1 MEINLYLLKDALAD
15 LHPDGTISDKPEK
28 RKLQKMR
35 LCTQT
40 QSIPERFSQQ
50 VLYLISAAVM
60 PHIPDDA
67 RSMAFLCVEEPDA
80 SRSPHFRNLLYC
92 TVPIALE
99 ELCNRVTDCFD
110 MYQTWAERLQTAVD
124 AHMPL
129 KELAVR
135 SARFFRNP
143 VSLLS
148 ASFRLLF
155 AWLPPTENPNAEYLT
170 FQQHLLPGE
179 GEPLSEKE
187 MLLLLRNQGYR
198 ETIEGGAAQYEIQYK
213 APYISEKLNVLIR
226 NVVLHG
232 VSVGQLCMDAI
243 VVPITDADR
252 ARIGILAAYIAK
264 RLDSDDINVMGRLP
278 QIDEILQSLLD
289 HRLIPE
295 SRIIRA
301 VDTLHWQM
309 FDTYLC
315 INIKSGTGVK
325 KADILSPL
333 FARISNALPQS
344 ILTPYRDSVVMIV
357 DLTQAR
363 LDKQA
368 AVRAMLPHLRD
379 AWLIAGI
386 SEVYHDFKDLYYA
399 FCQTEFA
406 MQIGKK
412 KRPER
417 WYFSFEDYRFDYLL
431 SWADTKPQIAAL
443 IPEQL
448 RRLLKYDDEHK
459 TAYTRMLFVY
469 LKNERNI
476 AASIRELY
484 MHRNTFLYQSQK
496 AADILD
502 MDLDSW
508 ENRCLLMLS
517 LRILYQNG
525 IVDLS
530 AYL

>member
-1 MEINLYLLKDALAD
+1 MEINLYLLKAALAD
-15 LHPDGTISDKPEK
+15 LHPDGAISDKPEK
-28 RKLQKMR
+28 RKLQKMQ
-35 LCTQT
+35 LCTQP
-40 QSIPERFSQQ
+40 QHIPEQFSQQ
-50 VLYLISAAVM
+50 VLYLTSAAAM
-60 PHIPDDA
+60 PHIPDVA
-67 RSMAFLCVEEPDA
+67 RSMSFLCMDEPDPLLV
-80 SRSPHFRNLLYC
+80 SRFQNLLYC
-92 TVPIALE
+92 TISIQLE
-99 ELCNRVTDCFD
+99 ELCNRVTDCFA
-110 MYQTWAERLQTAVD
+110 MYQTWAERLQGAVD

-129 KELAVR
+129 KELAAR
-135 SARFFRNP
+135 SARFFQNP
-143 VSLLS
+143 ISLLS

-155 AWLPPTENPNAEYLT
+155 AWLPPVEHPNAEYLT

-179 GEPLSEKE
+179 GQPLSEKE
-187 MLLLLRNQGYR
+187 MLLLLRNQSYR
-198 ETIEGGAAQYEIQYK
+198 ETIEGGAVQYEIQSK

-226 NVVLHG
+226 NIVLHD

-243 VVPITDADR
+243 VAPISDVDR

-278 QIDEILQSLLD
+278 QIDEILQSLLE

-325 KADILSPL
+325 KADVLSPL

-357 DLTQAR
+357 DLTQAQ
-363 LDKQA
+363 LDKQT
-368 AVRAMLPHLRD
+368 AVRILLPHLRD

-399 FCQTEFA
+399 FCQTEFSI
-406 MQIGKK
+406 QTGKRK
-412 KRPER
+412 QPEQ
-417 WYFSFEDYRFDYLL
+417 WYFLFEDYRFEYLL
-431 SWADTKPQIAAL
+431 SWADTKP
-443 IPEQL
+443 QL
-448 RRLLKYDDEHK
+448 RRLLKYDDEHQ
-459 TAYTRMLFVY
+459 TAFTRMLFVY

-476 AASIRELY
+476 AVSIRELY

-496 AADILD
+496 AAGILN
-502 MDLDSW
+502 MDLDNW

-517 LRILYQNG
+517 LRILHQNG
-525 IVDLS
+525 VIDLS